1 MAGLAPHRLPPGH
14 TLAALQPVT
23 WAPAIQAQIVDHK
36 HAFQISCGDRV
47 QCPDRGVTDGSTIFG
62 IACPRCD
69 WTGWICVE
77 HPSSP
82 FHHDGWPA
90 CCIRCPGCHT
100 PLVWTVR
107 QALRTSVTKSRA
119 STSPGGTS
127 EPAQALA
134 ERYSVA
140 DRAHFQVST
149 AETARPPV
157 VVLRPHR
164 GSGVLCRTGDSETRT
179 PRAPIGEKAQRTALT
194 VRARSESLLPTITPS

>member
-1 MAGLAPHRLPPGH
+1 MAGLTPHRLPPGH

-23 WAPAIQAQIVDHK
+23 WAPAIQAQIVD
-36 HAFQISCGDRV
+36 
-47 QCPDRGVTDGSTIFG
+47 
-62 IACPRCD
+62 
-69 WTGWICVE
+69 
-77 HPSSP
+77 
-82 FHHDGWPA
+82 HDGWPA

-194 VRARSESLLPTITPS
+194 VRARSESLSPTITPS